1 MDYLGRTRQNLSFCN
16 RESITLAKK
25 NRFFE
30 WFDTLTSEDQFQMLS
45 RGVEMTSSA
54 QDFLEKNA
62 AQETRI
68 RRELE
73 KQDRLND
80 AVRRQK
86 RDSDLASLLE
96 ELGNCVPYHRE
107 NYDACLALFKRSNPS
122 SSELSFLKKQLKLRK
137 LQSNGAL
144 PNNLFTVSHQGRAL
158 SLTAIRDKFFALFN
172 EE

>member
-1 MDYLGRTRQNLSFCN
+1 MGS
-16 RESITLAKK
+16 
-25 NRFFE
+25 RFFILNFCKK
-30 WFDTLTSEDQFQMLS
+30 WNFIFRAFQALQCFIYILKS
-45 RGVEMTSSA
+45 LEISLISA
-54 QDFLEKNA
+54 VKNPLVLRAQKSLE
-62 AQETRI
+62 
-68 RRELE
+68 
-73 KQDRLND
+73 
-80 AVRRQK
+80 K

-96 ELGNCVPYHRE
+96 ELENCVPYHRE
-107 NYDACLALFKRSNPS
+107 DYDACLALFKRSNPS